1 MSRDA
6 NVKLISPGAVLKQIA
21 AAIPPDFRQN
31 IIIVGSLAAGYHF
44 FGDNPRLQVRTKDV
58 DCLISPRIKAIPAGQ
73 AVADRLFAEHWQLRT
88 EGSWGKPGDAQ
99 TPENR
104 LPVVRLHPPG
114 SQDWFIELLTVP
126 ESENDLDRKDLR
138 LVTTKGHFSLCSFR
152 FLSLVEFE
160 PGATPFGIAIARPET
175 MALANL
181 LHHPV
186 IGKETMSGL
195 IAGRRIKRSNKDLG
209 RVLAL
214 ARLTEGKRED
224 SLLEWPKIW
233 AAALQSRFPSH
244 WRELAPRVGA
254 GLRQLLR
261 PENEADLE
269 EARHTCENGLLAFQ
283 APSLKLLEITGQ
295 RLLQDAVEPLEKISA
310 ATARMTTK

>member
-1 MSRDA
+1 MSQEA
-6 NVKLISPGAVLKQIA
+6 GGELISPSAVLKRIA
-21 AAIPPDFRQN
+21 AAIPQDFRPN

-44 FGDNPRLQVRTKDV
+44 FGNNPKLQVRTKDV
-58 DCLISPRIKAIPAGQ
+58 DCLISPRIRAIPAGQ
-73 AVADRLFAEHWQLRT
+73 AVADHLFAEHWQLRT
-88 EGSWGKPGDAQ
+88 EGSWGKPGDAK
-99 TPENR
+99 TPENQ

-126 ESENDLDRKDLR
+126 ESENDLDRTDLR
-138 LVTTKGHFSLCSFR
+138 LITAKGHFTLCSFR

-160 PGATPFGIAIARPET
+160 PIATPFGIAIARPET

-181 LHHPV
+181 LHHPA

-214 ARLTEGKRED
+214 ARLAEGRQED
-224 SLLEWPKIW
+224 SLLHWSQIW
-233 AAALQSRFPSH
+233 VNALQSHFPSH
-244 WRELAPRVGA
+244 WRGLAQRVGT

-261 PENEADLE
+261 PENEAELQ
-269 EARHTCENGLLAFQ
+269 EARHTCENGLLASQ
-283 APSLKLLEITGQ
+283 APSLKLLEVTGH
-295 RLLQDAVEPLEKISA
+295 RLLQDAIEPLEKISSSPH
-310 ATARMTTK
+310 R

>member
-73 AVADRLFAEHWQLRT
+73 AVADRLFAEQWQLRT
-88 EGSWGKPGDAQ
+88 EGRWGKPGDAQ

-160 PGATPFGIAIARPET
+160 PGATPFG
-175 MALANL
+175 
-181 LHHPV
+181 
-186 IGKETMSGL
+186 
-195 IAGRRIKRSNKDLG
+195 
-209 RVLAL
+209 
-214 ARLTEGKRED
+214 
-224 SLLEWPKIW
+224 
-233 AAALQSRFPSH
+233 
-244 WRELAPRVGA
+244 
-254 GLRQLLR
+254 
-261 PENEADLE
+261 
-269 EARHTCENGLLAFQ
+269 
-283 APSLKLLEITGQ
+283 
-295 RLLQDAVEPLEKISA
+295 
-310 ATARMTTK
+310 